1 MSPIVL
7 LFVGMV
13 IVIGG
18 ILALRLHAF
27 LALIL
32 GAYAVAM
39 LTPTDALRDYAQQ
52 RLAKGDMAAKVAK
65 DFADKPAASRVADE
79 FGKTCASIGILI
91 AMASIIGECL
101 LVSGGAESIA
111 QATLRCTGIE
121 RAQWAFF
128 FTSYLLGIPVFL
140 ATLFCLLLP
149 LAKAMTRRTGRDY
162 LLYILCIIAG
172 GTITHSLVPPAP
184 GPLFVAGALGVG
196 LPAMIGVGSLI
207 GFGAALCGYV
217 FARFACRRL
226 TLVPEAD
233 DAPPTDAPAR
243 VLPPLWAS
251 LIPVLLPLLLI
262 GLQGVFAPP
271 KGAGETTGAADMP
284 LTFGALAGLLLV
296 VWQRPPGGT
305 LKAVQTALAHGAL
318 ILLITAGGG
327 AFGGALQ
334 QTGIA
339 EAIGQ
344 IVGGAHTLALP
355 AVFLVTALV
364 RTAQGSATVAMITAV
379 PIAKAFLDS
388 GHTGVAAVYFA
399 VVIGCGS
406 KPIPWMNDAGF
417 WAVARMSG
425 MTETQTLRT
434 MSPMMSLQGV
444 AGLVLTMLAAWLF
457 PLS

>member
-1 MSPIVL
+1 M
-7 LFVGMV
+7 
-13 IVIGG
+13 
-18 ILALRLHAF
+18 
-27 LALIL
+27 
-32 GAYAVAM
+32 
-39 LTPTDALRDYAQQ
+39 
-52 RLAKGDMAAKVAK
+52 
-65 DFADKPAASRVADE
+65 ADE
-79 FGKTCASIGILI
+79 FGKTCATIGILI

-101 LVSGGAESIA
+101 LVSGAAESIA
-111 QATLRCTGIE
+111 LATLRCTGIE

-128 FTSYLLGIPVFL
+128 FTSFLLGIPVFL

-184 GPLFVAGALGVG
+184 GPLFVAGELGVS

-217 FARFACRRL
+217 FARFACRRI
-226 TLVPEAD
+226 TLVPEAE
-233 DAPPTDAPAR
+233 DAPPADTPQR
-243 VLPPLWAS
+243 VLPPLWLS
-251 LIPVLLPLLLI
+251 LIPVLLPLVLI
-262 GLQGVFAPP
+262 GLQGALAPSM
-271 KGAGETTGAADMP
+271 KGASGWWVTVVKTIGATDMA
-284 LTFGALAGLLLV
+284 LTFGVLAGLLLV
-296 VWQRPPGGT
+296 VRQRTAEGT
-305 LKAVQTALAHGAL
+305 SKTVQAALAHGAL
-318 ILLITAGGG
+318 ILLITAAGG

-339 EAIGQ
+339 DAIGQ
-344 IVGGAHTLALP
+344 VVGGAHTLALP

-425 MTETQTLRT
+425 MTEAQTLRT
-434 MSPMMSLQGV
+434 MSPMLSVQGV
-444 AGLVLTMLAAWLF
+444 VGLLITMLAAWLW